1 MTGEGWTSPAFVDFE
16 EPPAPKKGKKKPKKD
31 VEPPK
36 PPAIVKLPDREPAMK
51 STEVVRG
58 LSQRAKACVNM
69 RLEGASFMEIAD
81 FLEYET
87 PQDARR
93 DCERALAAT
102 HPPEDWETLRQ
113 VATARAEGLFQQ
125 SYRMARADFLV
136 DQDGNQV
143 PNVDKRG
150 WHNQAAQ
157 DLMNHAII
165 SGAKAPAKL
174 EVTPGEAA
182 LDRLADK
189 MLKRGGYTVTEEA
202 EALELTVI
210 PHEEGDDGP
219 DIYA

>member
-1 MTGEGWTSPAFVDFE
+1 MSGEGWVSPNFIDFA
-16 EPPAPKKGKKKPKKD
+16 EPPSPKKGKKKPKKD

-36 PPAIVKLPDREPAMK
+36 PPPILALPEREPAMK

-113 VATARAEGLFQQ
+113 VATARAETLFQQ
-125 SYRMARADFLV
+125 SFRYSRADFLI

-143 PNVDKRG
+143 PNTEKRA

-189 MLKRGGYTVTEEA
+189 MLRRGGYTVAEEA

-210 PHEEGDDGP
+210 PNGEGDD
-219 DIYA
+219 DVDVYA